1 MMRVSKEKNF
11 MKTIAFAND
20 GLVNYYM
27 IPNGK
32 PLHKI
37 FILSDGTGQSAIDIM
52 RAALVQFKDQRVT
65 FTVFSRVESREKVQ
79 EILRQAREKK
89 AFVAFTFVKQSI
101 RDYVHQ
107 YCVRYKLLHYDILG
121 PVINGLSS
129 YLGGSPLEEP
139 TLLRKTDERYFQRIE
154 AIEFSI
160 VHDDGKSLERL
171 DAADI
176 IIVGLSRTSKT
187 PTSFFLAQQG
197 HKVVNIPITPPIPL
211 PETLFETDQGKIIC
225 LKMQPEVLQKVR
237 IARLHHVRAA
247 DNSYIDLKK
256 IYDETEYVEEL
267 LKKHRQWK
275 VVDTTN
281 KSVEETAREIIEY
294 VIGKDVVVS

>member
-1 MMRVSKEKNF
+1 
-11 MKTIAFAND
+11 MKTAAQ
-20 GLVNYYM
+20 
-27 IPNGK
+27 PS
-32 PLHKI
+32 HKI

-52 RAALVQFKDQRVT
+52 RAALVQFHNHRIT
-65 FTVFSRVESREKVQ
+65 FTVFSRVESLDKVQ
-79 EILRQAREKK
+79 EILEQARTKR
-89 AFVAFTFVKQSI
+89 AFVAFTFVKQSM
-101 RDYVHQ
+101 RDFVHR

-121 PVINGLSS
+121 PVIHGLTS
-129 YLGGSPLEEP
+129 YLGGAPLEEP

-176 IIVGLSRTSKT
+176 IILGLSRTSKT

-197 HKVVNIPITPPIPL
+197 YKVINIPITPPLPL
-211 PETLFETDQGKIIC
+211 PDTLAETDQRKIVC

-237 IARLHHVRAA
+237 IARLHHIRSV

-256 IYDETEYVEEL
+256 IYEETEYVEEL
-267 LKKHRQWK
+267 LKKNRQWK

-281 KSVEETAREIIEY
+281 KSVEETAREIIEH
-294 VIGKDVVVS
+294 VIGKDVIVL

>member
-1 MMRVSKEKNF
+1 MPYSKERVREI
-11 MKTIAFAND
+11 TVAFENQ
-20 GLVNYYM
+20 GLVNYRM
-27 IPNGK
+27 KTKSRPT
-32 PLHKI
+32 HKI

-52 RAALVQFKDQRVT
+52 RAALVQFRDHRVT
-65 FTVFSRVESREKVQ
+65 FTVFSRVGSRDKVQ
-79 EILRQAREKK
+79 EILIQAREKR

-101 RDYVHQ
+101 RDFVHQ
-107 YCVRYKLLHYDILG
+107 YCVRYKILHYDILG
-121 PVINGLSS
+121 PVIRGLSS
-129 YLGGSPLEEP
+129 YLGGASLEEP

-171 DAADI
+171 EAADI
-176 IIVGLSRTSKT
+176 VIVGLSRTSKT

-197 HKVVNIPITPPIPL
+197 YKVVNIPITPPLPL
-211 PETLFETDQGKIIC
+211 PDTLFETDQGKIVC
-225 LKMQPEVLQKVR
+225 LMMQPEVLQKVR
-237 IARLHHVRAA
+237 IARLHHVRAV

-256 IYDETEYVEEL
+256 IYDEIEYVEEL
-267 LKKHRQWK
+267 LRKHRQWK

-294 VIGKDVVVS
+294 VIGKDVVVL